1 MTDPPAETAPGGR
14 HADVLGV
21 LRAAERPLGAAEVA
35 ASCGLHVNTA
45 RLHLDSL
52 AADGL
57 AERITEPRG
66 VPGRPR
72 ILYSPTAVAGG
83 ARSYRLL
90 SEMLVGLVASLADAP
105 STAAEVGRAWGRH
118 LVERSAPSERVDTQ
132 EATARLARLL
142 DGMGFQ
148 PEIGPPGD
156 EGDDGGTGGAGRGNE
171 VRLRHCP
178 FREVAEGHTD
188 IVCALHLGVMQGAMA
203 EQRVPLEVTVLQ
215 PFVTPKLCVAQL
227 RDAQRA
233 ARG

>member
-14 HADVLGV
+14 HADVLAV
-21 LRAAERPLGAAEVA
+21 LRAAERPLSAAEVA

-57 AERITEPRG
+57 AERATEPRG

-72 ILYSPTAVAGG
+72 ILYSPTAVPGG

-105 STAAEVGRAWGRH
+105 SAAAEVGRAWGRH
-118 LVERSAPSERVDTQ
+118 LVERSAPSERVDPQ
-132 EATARLARLL
+132 EAMARLTRLL

-148 PEIGPPGD
+148 PEVGPRRNDGD
-156 EGDDGGTGGAGRGNE
+156 AGRGSE
-171 VRLRHCP
+171 VRLHHCP

-188 IVCALHLGVMQGAMA
+188 IVCAIHLGVMQGAMA
-203 EQRVPLEVTVLQ
+203 EQHVPLEVTSLH
-215 PFVTPKLCVAQL
+215 PFVTPRLCVAQL
-227 RDAQRA
+227 RDAEGA
-233 ARG
+233 VEG